1 MKQAGTTKK
10 TENVAPAPPKKL
22 YRLPKEGKVAGV
34 CAGLAD
40 YLELDVT
47 LVRLVFVV
55 LTLASGGFGVLIYI
69 VLAVVMPVG
78 EGTQATAV
86 DGKNIGENVQA
97 LAEEV
102 KSNSGL
108 NRLRNYTGVIL
119 VLLGVWL
126 LLVQFF
132 PGWTFLNWDVV
143 WPAILVILGLA
154 LVLKGRK

>member
-1 MKQAGTTKK
+1 MKQANSTKK
-10 TENVAPAPPKKL
+10 SETVVVPPPKKL
-22 YRLPKEGKVAGV
+22 YRLPKEGKIAGV

-55 LTLASGGFGVLIYI
+55 LTLASGGFGILIYI
-69 VLAVVMPVG
+69 ILAVVMPVSD
-78 EGTQATAV
+78 ATLATTT
-86 DGKNIGENVQA
+86 DSKNIGENVQA

-102 KSNSGL
+102 KSNGGL
-108 NRLRNYTGVIL
+108 NRLRNYTGAIL

-132 PGWTFLNWDVV
+132 PGWAFLNWDVV
-143 WPAILVILGLA
+143 WPALLVILGLA

>member
-1 MKQAGTTKK
+1 MKQADTSKGTGA
-10 TENVAPAPPKKL
+10 VAPVSPKKL

-55 LTLASGGFGVLIYI
+55 LTLASGGFGILIYI
-69 VLAVVMPVG
+69 VLAIVMPIG
-78 EGTQATAV
+78 EGAPTVAI
-86 DGKNIGENVQA
+86 DGKNLGENVQA

-102 KSNSGL
+102 KSNGGL
-108 NRLRNYTGVIL
+108 NRLRNYTGATL

-132 PGWTFLNWDVV
+132 PGWVFLNWDVV